1 MSAIERKNFKLNFKI
16 ENKVFSGKKHKENRS
31 GFCFG
36 LKIREILLDGGGS
49 VELGCVSKYLS

>member
-16 ENKVFSGKKHKENRS
+16 ENKLFSGKKHEENRS

-36 LKIREILLDGGGS
+36 LEKIREIFLDGG
-49 VELGCVSKYLS
+49 VVLR